1 MAAISSSPVVQA
13 IDQKSIHQICSGQ
26 VVLSIATAMKELVE
40 NSLDAGATNIEIKL
54 RNHGADVLEVIDN
67 GCGVEPHNFEALTL
81 KHHTSKLKDF
91 SDLASVET
99 FGFRGEALSSLC
111 ALSKLTIVTHH
122 SSQTVATRLEYDH
135 NGKLLSKNPCAR
147 DVGTTVLLENIFSTL
162 PVRHREFLR
171 NIKREFSKLAHVL
184 QGYCLVSTGVRIMCS
199 NQVEKGKKT
208 TTVSTNG
215 SDQVKD
221 NITCVF
227 GPKQVQTIMAF
238 EQSVP
243 NEEDCTEVGL
253 DVVKTDPQNSPFH
266 ITGYISKP
274 DHGMGRSSAD
284 RQFLYIN
291 KRPCE
296 LSKVVR
302 VINEVYHTYNR
313 HQYPFVMLDISL
325 ARDGVDV
332 NVTPDKRQVFV
343 QEEKVLLATMKSSL
357 KRMFDP
363 CTASFDVNQKPLK
376 QIKLSETF
384 AAKEGNG
391 VNFPEKEELQNQK
404 ALNSTVNEVVEVSR
418 SVQPTLTARPGVS
431 EERGG
436 FPSLSGFKR
445 KFTVVDEY
453 VTKKPKEPSSKQ
465 ARLTSMF
472 SRVGGLSNQSHK
484 VRPRSERKQT
494 TVINGQGDNEEL
506 MEDCRISEDVIEV
519 QHKLD
524 SKNFV
529 DEEYVLDHNGED
541 RSVQSES
548 DSILRVISSRSE
560 VRDILNGETVL
571 DDNTVEESSSR
582 CPASF
587 QSLSFASESGENN
600 QDDPEPQ
607 TENQFPK
614 ENVDSGDYAMK
625 VITLTPN
632 RPKALS
638 SKQGEVS
645 GSFTDRK
652 ESTVNFSMDDLLS
665 NAKKPQRRKAR
676 EVEARLFR
684 AKIAPESNS
693 SAETEL
699 RKNISK
705 DMFKRMEILGQ
716 FNLGFIVAKLDNDL
730 FIIDQ
735 HASDEKYNFED
746 QQRNTIIRSQ
756 RLIVPQK
763 LELTASNEAI
773 LMDNVEIFRKNGFE
787 FEIDENAEAM
797 RKVKL
802 ISLPMSKNWT
812 FGVEDIEEL
821 IFMLSD
827 SPGVMCRPSRVRKMF
842 ASRACRMSIMVGTA
856 LDQAQMKKIVRHM
869 GEIQHPWNC
878 PHGRPTMRHLV
889 NLGMLPSSDF
899 L

>member
-1 MAAISSSPVVQA
+1 M
-13 IDQKSIHQICSGQ
+13 
-26 VVLSIATAMKELVE
+26 
-40 NSLDAGATNIEIKL
+40 
-54 RNHGADVLEVIDN
+54 
-67 GCGVEPHNFEALTL
+67 
-81 KHHTSKLKDF
+81 
-91 SDLASVET
+91 
-99 FGFRGEALSSLC
+99 
-111 ALSKLTIVTHH
+111 
-122 SSQTVATRLEYDH
+122 
-135 NGKLLSKNPCAR
+135 
-147 DVGTTVLLENIFSTL
+147 
-162 PVRHREFLR
+162 
-171 NIKREFSKLAHVL
+171 
-184 QGYCLVSTGVRIMCS
+184 
-199 NQVEKGKKT
+199 
-208 TTVSTNG
+208 
-215 SDQVKD
+215 
-221 NITCVF
+221 
-227 GPKQVQTIMAF
+227 
-238 EQSVP
+238 
-243 NEEDCTEVGL
+243 
-253 DVVKTDPQNSPFH
+253 
-266 ITGYISKP
+266 
-274 DHGMGRSSAD
+274 
-284 RQFLYIN
+284 
-291 KRPCE
+291 
-296 LSKVVR
+296 
-302 VINEVYHTYNR
+302 
-313 HQYPFVMLDISL
+313 
-325 ARDGVDV
+325 
-332 NVTPDKRQVFV
+332 TPDKRQVFV

-418 SVQPTLTARPGVS
+418 SVEPTLTARPGVS

-529 DEEYVLDHNGED
+529 DEEYVLDHSGED

-625 VITLTPN
+625 VITVTPN

-763 LELTASNEAI
+763 LELTATNEAI